1 MAHISITAIYGARA
15 NTHIVAIRVLD
26 EREGVVGD
34 LIDELDALVLR
45 RVVDAALE
53 YAAAMAVRSDLDAV
67 VRDGVVDELY
77 DLSQYTGYK

>member
-1 MAHISITAIYGARA
+1 MQSMRTSYKHQIKH
-15 NTHIVAIRVLD
+15 NTHVVAVRVLD

-34 LIDELDALVLR
+34 LVNELDALVLR

-77 DLSQYTGYK
+77 NPN